1 MPLQSQALGAT
12 VAEVTAQPSKEVGVD
27 FVKVA
32 VVTATGL
39 KEVGGGVALGL
50 FSGQEG
56 EGGWLY
62 GLNDP
67 PPWGV
72 RPSCASMPSVRT
84 GCREGPR
91 NGQSGWWAGQEAKG
105 MRTVWVPTCRIGLT
119 VHRRASRR
127 GREGRKAGAHGVLG
141 RTPPS

>member
-32 VVTATGL
+32 VVTAPGL
-39 KEVGGGVALGL
+39 KEVGGGDALGL
-50 FSGQEG
+50 SSGQEG

-91 NGQSGWWAGQEAKG
+91 EGQTRWWAGQEATG
-105 MRTVWVPTCRIGLT
+105 MRTVWVPTSRIGFT
-119 VHRRASRR
+119 AQRRATRR
-127 GREGRKAGAHGVLG
+127 GRERRKAGVHKVLG
-141 RTPPS
+141 TTPPS

>member
-12 VAEVTAQPSKEVGVD
+12 VAEVTAHPSKEVGVD

-32 VVTATGL
+32 AVAAGGL
-39 KEVGGGVALGL
+39 KGVEGGAPPGL
-50 FSGQEG
+50 SSGQEG

-72 RPSCASMPSVRT
+72 RPSCASMPSVRA
-84 GCREGPR
+84 GCNEGPR
-91 NGQSGWWAGQEAKG
+91 NGHNGWRARQEAKG
-105 MRTVWVPTCRIGLT
+105 KLTVWDRTSRVGLPAP
-119 VHRRASRR
+119 RGASRR
-127 GREGRKAGAHGVLG
+127 ERERRKAGAHRVLG

>member
-12 VAEVTAQPSKEVGVD
+12 VAEVTAQPSREVGVD
-27 FVKVA
+27 FDIGVVA
-32 VVTATGL
+32 APELRALG
-39 KEVGGGVALGL
+39 VGGGDALGL
-50 FSGQEG
+50 SSGQEG

-84 GCREGPR
+84 G
-91 NGQSGWWAGQEAKG
+91 
-105 MRTVWVPTCRIGLT
+105 
-119 VHRRASRR
+119 
-127 GREGRKAGAHGVLG
+127 
-141 RTPPS
+141 

>member
-12 VAEVTAQPSKEVGVD
+12 VAEVTAQPSREVGVD

-32 VVTATGL
+32 VVAAGGL
-39 KEVGGGVALGL
+39 KGVVGGAPPGL

-72 RPSCASMPSVRT
+72 RPSCASMPSERA
-84 GCREGPR
+84 GCDEGPR
-91 NGQSGWWAGQEAKG
+91 NGHSGWRARQEARG
-105 MRTVWVPTCRIGLT
+105 MRTVWDPTCRIGLP
-119 VHRRASRR
+119 VPRGASRR
-127 GREGRKAGAHGVLG
+127 ERARRKAGAHKVLG